1 MNLKPFHLLLL
12 HLLLQPRSHVVA
24 QETTESQ
31 QNLNSTVAIV
41 IVLLV
46 CALCTSVGLFSI
58 YNHRCVEAHIDIAG
72 EGIDSSLRP
81 QQHHRGLEAAVIEK
95 FPILHYAT
103 VKHLKIGKGA
113 LECAVCLSQF
123 EDYET
128 LRLLPK
134 CYHVFHPQCID
145 PWLASHLTC
154 PVCRANLAPESNKAA
169 PENGAF
175 VIADLDEIVIESQS
189 AGQSP
194 TPLGQNTESY
204 RLRLPEELGRQL
216 RSSSYVEVVFPRLG
230 SCRKG
235 YRYGSE
241 GSSSQDED
249 GHQLGQ
255 WDLTTMLPPVIAS
268 SGGAGEMKTLLAP
281 DESICRLPV

>member
-12 HLLLQPRSHVVA
+12 HLLLQPHSHVVA
-24 QETTESQ
+24 QATTESQ
-31 QNLNSTVAIV
+31 QNLNSTVGIV
-41 IVLLV
+41 IMLLV
-46 CALCTSVGLFSI
+46 CALCISVGLFSI
-58 YNHRCVEAHIDIAG
+58 YNSRCVEAHIDIAG
-72 EGIDSSLRP
+72 AGINSSHRP
-81 QQHHRGLEAAVIEK
+81 RQHHFHHRGLEAAVIET
-95 FPILHYAT
+95 FPILPYTA

-154 PVCRANLAPESNKAA
+154 PVCRANLAPESNKPA

-175 VIADLDEIVIESQS
+175 VIADLDEIVIESRS

-194 TPLGQNTESY
+194 TPLGQNMESY

-216 RSSSYVEVVFPRLG
+216 RSSSYVEVVFPRLW

-249 GHQLGQ
+249 GHQLGR
-255 WDLTTMLPPVIAS
+255 PVGFNHHVTAGYSYLAS
-268 SGGAGEMKTLLAP
+268 SGGAGEILAVNA
-281 DESICRLPV
+281 S